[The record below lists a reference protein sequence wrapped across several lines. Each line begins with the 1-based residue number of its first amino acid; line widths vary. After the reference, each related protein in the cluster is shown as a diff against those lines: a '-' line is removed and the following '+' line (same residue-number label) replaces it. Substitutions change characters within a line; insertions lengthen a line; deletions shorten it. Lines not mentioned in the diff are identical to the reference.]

1 MVAITYNLVMKNHEE
16 WLISPIKLWN
26 LPVGN
31 LFQFAIENHRRKFR
45 SQTSDNMDR

>member
-31 LFQFAIENHRRKFR
+31 LFQLAIENHI
-45 SQTSDNMDR
+45 